1 VTRSF
6 PASGREFFAVRDV
19 SLELAPGECSAVV
32 GGSGSGK
39 STLLNLIAGI
49 DAPTQGEVWVAGF
62 PVHELDEDALARF
75 RAEHVGIV
83 FQFFQLL
90 PTLTVLENVVLPM
103 DFVRTLPPFA
113 RRERALSLLERVGI
127 GDQAEKFPDALSGG
141 QQQRVAIARA
151 LVNTPKMLLAD
162 EPTGAL
168 DSKTS
173 VELMALFQ
181 QLNREG
187 ATIVIVTHEPDVAR
201 YASRLVR
208 FKDGRVLSD
217 ARQRPADAGAEL
229 EELQNEAAR
238 EAAE

>member
-1 VTRSF
+1 LRRVTRSF

-151 LVNTPKMLLAD
+151 LANEPALIVAD
-162 EPTGAL
+162 EPTGNL
-168 DSKTS
+168 DSGTAHEVLS
-173 VELMALFQ
+173 LFSELA
-181 QLNREG
+181 RAG
-187 ATIVIVTHEPDVAR
+187 TTILVVTHER
-201 YASRLVR
+201 EHRRLFQRV
-208 FKDGRVLSD
+208 FELGDGRLLHTHVE
-217 ARQRPADAGAEL
+217 PPGAE
-229 EELQNEAAR
+229 AR
-238 EAAE
+238 PCML